1 MHVESLTQIASSA
14 HAFFSLLALALA
26 HRSSRSHLRVTHIR
40 CWSCTL
46 VHSGNMIHVCNRLTR
61 LVDVQSACTAH
72 TGALINI
79 LAAAAVL
86 PARRTQR
93 AITLITH
100 CGEPTPPPLLL
111 PLRADCIVLSCFCV
125 LLSRANVFSA
135 LSQQRQRPAGC

>member
-1 MHVESLTQIASSA
+1 
-14 HAFFSLLALALA
+14 
-26 HRSSRSHLRVTHIR
+26 
-40 CWSCTL
+40 
-46 VHSGNMIHVCNRLTR
+46 MIHVCNRLTR

-86 PARRTQR
+86 AARRTQR

-100 CGEPTPPPLLL
+100 CGEPTPPLLL

-135 LSQQRQRPAGC
+135 LSQLSDRLAAVTGPNGSSAVGSRKVSHVRL